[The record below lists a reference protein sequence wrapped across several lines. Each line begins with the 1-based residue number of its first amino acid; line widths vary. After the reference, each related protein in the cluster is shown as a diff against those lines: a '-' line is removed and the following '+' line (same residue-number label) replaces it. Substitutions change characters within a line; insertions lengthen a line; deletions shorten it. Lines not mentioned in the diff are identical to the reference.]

1 MKKVLSIAF
10 LLLSF
15 VLVLT
20 SCNIIKGVVIK
31 HEVTFNLD
39 GGVASEEY
47 SERVE
52 IGDGKTLNLSTP
64 TREGYNFLGWY
75 SGETEITE
83 NTPITADL
91 TLKAKWELITYT
103 VSFDVNGGD
112 GTIKSDEVS
121 HGEHLVL
128 PTPTR
133 EGYNFLGWFFGETKV
148 TEKTPITSNLNLKA
162 KWEIKSFTV
171 SFVDFFGNTV
181 STQTVKWGEG
191 AIAPSVDGIINN
203 QRFDSWSADFS
214 KIVDDMTVNA
224 VYVDNTYTITYSLG
238 DKGET
243 FTEPCFYG
251 ELPKIPETPLIDGYV
266 FFGWYLDEEFTDRY
280 FFDYNLDRDIT
291 LYAKFYDTS
300 LGEYI
305 VISNFD
311 QFKAIKDL
319 PNAKYLFACDINCH
333 GEQLISI
340 SNFAGEIEGN
350 GFKIYNFIISSTSTQ
365 TGIVNNNTG
374 IIKNLYVGDY
384 TYNVKSTLGAE
395 SSFGIIVARN
405 WGTVENCHVLE
416 GEMTVSVSI
425 ASGVA
430 CMIGGIVGYNANS
443 GGYIGIISNCTNRA
457 TINTRTNHSPGYSEN
472 INVGGIAGRNN
483 GDCQV
488 INCTNYG
495 TINAHSTTGHH
506 GTKLY
511 FVGGVVGW
519 NYTNGVMKKCANLG
533 EVKHTIELKG
543 IAGQPYTYTGGITGA
558 NYGSIYDCYTTGNVT
573 KIEID
578 NYDYKYETIDYVGGF
593 VGRNYGII
601 HNSYSTGYVK
611 TMSSLTLYVGGFVG
625 NNDANSQSIITK
637 CFATGDIVI
646 YDDIETPTEDVSVG
660 YFAGINNVTI
670 NDCYYLD
677 SITLTYKTIVDN
689 VETQKDLE
697 PNCTSGTAVS
707 EDELLKD
714 NFIENTLYFDRM
726 IWLVVEGKL
735 PTLR

>member
-15 VLVLT
+15 VLLLT

-39 GGVASEEY
+39 GGIASEEY
-47 SERVE
+47 AERVE

-75 SGETEITE
+75 SGENEITE
-83 NTPITADL
+83 
-91 TLKAKWELITYT
+91 
-103 VSFDVNGGD
+103 S
-112 GTIKSDEVS
+112 
-121 HGEHLVL
+121 
-128 PTPTR
+128 
-133 EGYNFLGWFFGETKV
+133 
-148 TEKTPITSNLNLKA
+148 TPITSDLYLKA
-162 KWEIKSFTV
+162 KWEIKTFKVT
-171 SFVDFFGNTV
+171 FLDYYGNTI
-181 STQTVKWGEG
+181 STQNVNFNESASAPTVE
-191 AIAPSVDGIINN
+191 SIINKQKFN
-203 QRFDSWSADFS
+203 GWSADFS
-214 KIVDDMTVNA
+214 KVTENMTVNA
-224 VYVDNTYTITYSLG
+224 LYVDNTYTISYDLG
-238 DKGET
+238 DIGES
-243 FTEPCFYG
+243 FTKACFYD

-300 LGEYI
+300 LGEYT

-333 GEQLISI
+333 GEQLVSI

-365 TGIVNNNTG
+365 TGIVNHNAG

-405 WGTVENCHVLE
+405 YGTVENCHVLE
-416 GEMTVSVSI
+416 GEMTVSVSF

-430 CMIGGIVGYNANS
+430 CMIGGIVGYNAKS
-443 GGYIGIISNCTNRA
+443 GGYCGIISNCTNRA
-457 TINTRTNHSPGYSEN
+457 TINTRTNFSPGYSEN
-472 INVGGIAGRNN
+472 IDIGGIAGRNN

-506 GTKLY
+506 GTKFY

-519 NYTNGVMKKCANLG
+519 NYTNSVMKKCANLG

-601 HNSYSTGYVK
+601 HNSYSTGYVT

-677 SITLTYKTIVDN
+677 GTALTYKIVIDN
-689 VETQKDLE
+689 VETVKDIE
-697 PNCTSGTAVS
+697 PNCMSGTAITYA
-707 EDELLKD
+707 ELLKAD
-714 NFIENTLYFDRM
+714 FIEKTLYFDRL